1 MKKTFISILMLGAL
15 FYACD
20 KVDQPHPEAVGG
32 LDWSL
37 YPEGDSAHYAQNY
50 WPEFTQ
56 NVNTERNLI
65 IEDFTGHRCQNCP
78 YFTSQVHN
86 YTEQHQGRAFDVAI
100 HSDNYG
106 AQHLPTSLQALLPP
120 YFTEIFYNDEGLS
133 IGSFFGSFPGT
144 QFTNNPKISISRIK
158 IQGDMAT
165 TPATL
170 NTVGTTAINEPL
182 KINIQAASNY
192 FSTRGLFLHT
202 EIEKLDETLNNELA
216 TVVYLLEDSIIAPQ
230 SLPASQLY
238 PEGRDD
244 EYVHRNVLRGCI
256 DHKPFGQKLDA
267 AHLNANGKYYFNYSY
282 KLPSDYNPDNM
293 HLLIYVYDKITHE
306 IYQVIKHEL

>member
-20 KVDQPHPEAVGG
+20 KVDQPHPAAVGG

-65 IEDFTGHRCQNCP
+65 IEDFTGHRCVYCP
-78 YFTSQVHN
+78 GVTSAV
-86 YTEQHQGRAFDVAI
+86 EDFAESDPERIFPVAI
-100 HSDNYG
+100 HSNNAG
-106 AQHLPTSLQALLPP
+106 VVLGSLQDFLPP
-120 YFTEIFYNDEGLS
+120 NFTHQFFNDEGLEIGAY
-133 IGSFFGSFPGT
+133 IGSIPGSSFISNPKIT
-144 QFTNNPKISISRIK
+144 IQRLKNNGDIALTPAFLATIGNGVLTSSPKISI
-158 IQGDMAT
+158 
-165 TPATL
+165 
-170 NTVGTTAINEPL
+170 
-182 KINIQAASNY
+182 QAEANY
-192 FSTRGLFLHT
+192 FTQTRGLFLHT
-202 EIEKLDETLNNELA
+202 EVEKLDAALTNELS
-216 TVVYLLEDSIIAPQ
+216 TVVCLLEDSIVAPQ
-230 SLPASQLY
+230 ELLGNIVDY
-238 PEGRDD
+238 D
-244 EYVHRNVLRGCI
+244 YVHRNVLRGCI